1 MLVVHLVLT
10 GLPGVAAAL
19 LAARRG
25 VRSVPILLAVAL
37 AASGAVAMLAYWAYY
52 EDRMLGE
59 SLSYFA
65 LLGSIAGT
73 GWALYGG
80 HLDRGL
86 LRQLATPLAL
96 WMLGSTF
103 LVFFG
108 YIHGGTSEPLNT
120 AGARFIALPAD
131 NAIPFFFGEFF
142 FHHGH
147 HLPPPIFPG
156 EWLASDRPPLQV
168 GYMLSQRPFFWGNP
182 ELQYEV
188 LGVVLQQLWI
198 VGLWALL
205 VAARVGRVTRALA
218 LLTVLVSDVAIVNG
232 FFVWPKMLPAALLIA
247 VAALV
252 VTPLWLELRR
262 SLWAAAL
269 VAALLGLAMMGH
281 GSSVFGAI
289 PLALIAIYRGL
300 PSWHWVAVA
309 ALVGFVVM
317 APWSAYQKY
326 GDPPGNRLV
335 KWQLAGVPEI
345 DSRGFGET
353 LVDSYREAGFGGTL
367 HNKGQNFITMAG
379 GGPFADHVK
388 ATVDAVGEDDIR
400 AAVENIRNIYFFDL
414 LPSLGLLLV
423 VPLVMAAAWR
433 RGRRRR
439 EEWDFALICFA
450 VLVIG
455 AIAWGLL
462 IFGNLPSRTVI
473 HAGSFLLPVL
483 AFCGAVAGL
492 RATFP
497 RFAIYFVGVSA
508 VLMLGLYLPTFE
520 PLPGSSFSFL
530 AAVLAAAGLA
540 GFGVVALRSDEPATA
555 TAPLAVPAE
564 S

>member
-1 MLVVHLVLT
+1 MLAVHLVLT

-19 LAARRG
+19 LVARRG
-25 VRSVPILLAVAL
+25 VRSVPVLLALAL
-37 AASGAVAMLAYWAYY
+37 AASAAVAMLAYWAYY
-52 EDRMLGE
+52 EDRVIGE

-65 LLGSIAGT
+65 LIGSVAGI

-80 HLDRGL
+80 HLERGL

-96 WMLGSTF
+96 WMLGTTF
-103 LVFFG
+103 LVFLG
-108 YIHGGTSEPLNT
+108 YLHGGTSEPLNA
-120 AGARFIALPAD
+120 AGARFIPLPSD
-131 NAIPFFFGEFF
+131 DAIPYFFGEFF

-188 LGVVLQQLWI
+188 LGVGLQQLWI

-205 VAARVGRVTRALA
+205 TAARVGRVTRALA
-218 LLTVLVSDVAIVNG
+218 VFAVLLSDVAIVNG
-232 FFVWPKMLPAALLIA
+232 FFVWPKMLPAALLLA

-252 VTPLWLELRR
+252 VTPLWTQLRR
-262 SLWAAAL
+262 SFWAAAL

-289 PLALIAIYRGL
+289 PLALVAAYRGL
-300 PSWHWVAVA
+300 PSWRWVGVA
-309 ALVGFVVM
+309 LLVGFVVM
-317 APWSAYQKY
+317 APWSAYQRY
-326 GDPPGNRLV
+326 GDPPGNRLL
-335 KWQLAGVPEI
+335 KWQLAGVPEV
-345 DSRGFGET
+345 DSRGFKET

-379 GGPFADHVK
+379 GGPYADNVK
-388 ATVDAVGEDDIR
+388 ATVEAIGDGDVRG
-400 AAVENIRNIYFFDL
+400 AVEDVRNAFFFDL

-423 VPLVMAAAWR
+423 VPFLMVAARR
-433 RGRRRR
+433 RGRLRR
-439 EEWDFALICFA
+439 EEWGFALTCFA
-450 VLVIG
+450 IFVIG

-462 IFGNLPSRTVI
+462 IFGDLPARTVI

-483 AFCGAVAGL
+483 AFAGLVAGL
-492 RATFP
+492 RAVFP
-497 RFAIYFVGVSA
+497 RFAVYYVAVSSL
-508 VLMLGLYLPTFE
+508 LMLALYVPSYE

-530 AAVLAAAGLA
+530 AALLAAAGLA
-540 GFGVVALRSDEPATA
+540 GFVAVALRADEVPQEATL
-555 TAPLAVPAE
+555 PAVPAAG
-564 S
+564 